1 MAGNLGRAGSREERT
16 LQALLLEKSRRKRI
30 SAILCPPYC
39 GFMFEVPLVTSV
51 VHDPDSIPLFA
62 KIGVQALAGPQRII
76 AEHLFRAIE
85 HPTIRSLILPEEER
99 RALEDRRA
107 LVWSTSSGPLRP
119 FFPIPGSKHRAF
131 VRNLPSP
138 QFPHDSQAAYSPIA
152 RNISTTSLQ
161 RTIVYATMNTS
172 YGCVRSWPQERLSG
186 RCRPAVR
193 TYERLSRPSSVL
205 NSSPKRNCSALT
217 VGCFARRA
225 SMAFEPSPEWAK
237 TTTRSSWILASAEA
251 LLCRFRYWLC
261 WPGSTRC
268 FPCRMTLPDSLSAF
282 KALVTLTR

>member
-1 MAGNLGRAGSREERT
+1 MLQLPDRVSPTLSPPIFRREVEH
-16 LQALLLEKSRRKRI
+16 LLETSPHLPE
-30 SAILCPPYC
+30 SE
-39 GFMFEVPLVTSV
+39 EV
-51 VHDPDSIPLFA
+51 DIDWQQAA
-62 KIGVQALAGPQRII
+62 KNCI
-76 AEHLFRAIE
+76 AAF
-85 HPTIRSLILPEEER
+85 LPEEER

-138 QFPHDSQAAYSPIA
+138 QFPHDSQTAYSPIA